1 MQRLHARPRGRCYL
15 AAQTIASCQRIIF
28 QYTGIWVVP
37 LSLTAFPDIAGVGAM
52 IESIREFQKGQPGY
66 EGYLNDR
73 VAALPELLSDA
84 GYFTLMAGKWHLGLT
99 PERYPSQRGFDRS
112 FSLLPVCAEEE

>member
-1 MQRLHARPRGRCYL
+1 
-15 AAQTIASCQRIIF
+15 
-28 QYTGIWVVP
+28 
-37 LSLTAFPDIAGVGAM
+37 M

-99 PERYPSQRGFDRS
+99 PERYPSQRGFHRS
-112 FSLLPVCAEEE
+112 FSLLPVCAEEEWLGYY